1 MEGETIVCIS
11 TRKWDSL
18 WRSTQ
23 QIMSRMADRN
33 RVIFFEPGRNPDRPL
48 LSEFIRNFS
57 NHFMLQMHEVQ
68 KNLIIVPTP
77 SNLPH
82 GLKRIP
88 RPILRMSNSVV
99 TGINDQILVR
109 YIRSVMKRLKIQN
122 PILWFYD
129 PFSHGLVGKFGER
142 LSCYHHYDEIA
153 EFAPNARIKD
163 LVQEI
168 DDKMT
173 CCADVVFAS
182 SSVQAERLRK
192 VNPDTYFLP
201 NAVDFNLFNRALTGE
216 LPIPSDISSV
226 SRPIIGFAGWMGYHI
241 DIPLLQLIAEAFPES
256 SLVLIGPDQLPE
268 GVNKQRLQAMA
279 NVYFL
284 GQKKMADLPSYL
296 QVFDV
301 ALMPWLLTGH
311 MRYAYPLKLHEYLS
325 AGRAAVAT
333 ALPELQPFSHV
344 VRIAE
349 THKEFI
355 DHVKEAL
362 ADKSQQSI
370 ESRVDVARN
379 NTWDK
384 RVLEIYRVLDLH
396 LIGDELRDT
405 YN

>member
-1 MEGETIVCIS
+1 
-11 TRKWDSL
+11 
-18 WRSTQ
+18 
-23 QIMSRMADRN
+23 
-33 RVIFFEPGRNPDRPL
+33 
-48 LSEFIRNFS
+48 
-57 NHFMLQMHEVQ
+57 
-68 KNLIIVPTP
+68 
-77 SNLPH
+77 
-82 GLKRIP
+82 
-88 RPILRMSNSVV
+88 
-99 TGINDQILVR
+99 
-109 YIRSVMKRLKIQN
+109 
-122 PILWFYD
+122 
-129 PFSHGLVGKFGER
+129 
-142 LSCYHHYDEIA
+142 
-153 EFAPNARIKD
+153 
-163 LVQEI
+163 
-168 DDKMT
+168 
-173 CCADVVFAS
+173 
-182 SSVQAERLRK
+182 
-192 VNPDTYFLP
+192 
-201 NAVDFNLFNRALTGE
+201 
-216 LPIPSDISSV
+216 
-226 SRPIIGFAGWMGYHI
+226 MGYHI

-284 GQKKMADLPSYL
+284 GQKKMTDLPSYL

-325 AGRAAVAT
+325 AGRATVAT